1 MSQENVEIVRRGFE
15 AFQRGDT
22 EAILDDVDPDVEVHE
37 PTDLPD
43 AQVFHGHAGLLATV
57 EKAQAMFEDIRI
69 EAEEFTDAGD
79 RVVIW
84 YRVVGRGKG
93 SGVEVEM
100 HQGSVWTF
108 REGKIVRVE
117 GYMDRDKALEA
128 AGLRE

>member
-43 AQVFHGHAGLLATV
+43 AQVFHGHPGLLATV
-57 EKAQAMFEDIRI
+57 EKAQAMFDDIRI

-84 YRVVGRGKG
+84 YRVVGRGRG

-100 HQGSVWTF
+100 HQGS
-108 REGKIVRVE
+108 
-117 GYMDRDKALEA
+117 
-128 AGLRE
+128 